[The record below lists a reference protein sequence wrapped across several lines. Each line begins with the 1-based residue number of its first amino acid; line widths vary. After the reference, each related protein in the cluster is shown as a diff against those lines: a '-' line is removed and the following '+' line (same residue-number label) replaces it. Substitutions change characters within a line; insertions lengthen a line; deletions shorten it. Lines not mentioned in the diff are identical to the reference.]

1 MMSPV
6 KGIVLRQALFTERDI
21 AELWKAG
28 ARFELEFSE
37 LKTQFDVFRALKRVT
52 ADFGWRAFMV
62 MRMPRDL
69 EDITLSSL
77 SIICSWP
84 AELVNRYDENS
95 FLKRS
100 PILARLKKSVTP
112 FRFDMTTIPENERH
126 GPVEKAVELFTSFN
140 MTRGVYFP
148 VHDVLG
154 NRAAVVLSGDRD
166 PAEINEMLQ
175 LSMISTL
182 LYERI
187 SQLQYAD
194 EKPSEELSEREVE
207 CLILTSSGRTSAE
220 ISEILSVS
228 EHSVN
233 HYLNRA
239 AKKLGTSNRT
249 QAVAKALRIGLIR

>member
-1 MMSPV
+1 MT
-6 KGIVLRQALFTERDI
+6 ALPEG
-21 AELWKAG
+21 EL
-28 ARFELEFSE
+28 
-37 LKTQFDVFRALKRVT
+37 
-52 ADFGWRAFMV
+52 
-62 MRMPRDL
+62 
-69 EDITLSSL
+69 
-77 SIICSWP
+77 
-84 AELVNRYDENS
+84 
-95 FLKRS
+95 
-100 PILARLKKSVTP
+100 
-112 FRFDMTTIPENERH
+112 H

-140 MTRGVYFP
+140 MARGVYFP

-154 NRAAVVLSGDRD
+154 NRAAVVLSGDRE

-194 EKPSEELSEREVE
+194 EKPAEDLSEREVE
-207 CLILTSSGRTSAE
+207 CLILTSAGRTSAE

>member
-1 MMSPV
+1 M
-6 KGIVLRQALFTERDI
+6 KGFVLRQSLFAEREI

-28 ARFELEFSE
+28 ASFELEFSE

-69 EDITLSSL
+69 QDVTLSAL

-84 AELVNRYDENS
+84 AELVARYDEHGL
-95 FLKRS
+95 LKAS
-100 PILARLKKSVTP
+100 PILARLKRSVTP
-112 FRFDMTTIPENERH
+112 FRFDMNSVPASERAH
-126 GPVEKAVELFTSFN
+126 HLSTAYDLFNNFN
-140 MTRGVYFP
+140 MARGIYLP
-148 VHDVLG
+148 THDVLG
-154 NRAAVVLSGDRD
+154 NRGAVVLSGDRE
-166 PAEINEMLQ
+166 PATITEIMQ
-175 LSMISTL
+175 LSMVATL
-182 LYERI
+182 LFERI

-194 EKPSEELSEREVE
+194 EKPAEELSEREIE
-207 CLILTSSGRTSAE
+207 CLILTSAGRTSAE
-220 ISEILSVS
+220 ISEILGVS

>member
-1 MMSPV
+1 MMCPLE
-6 KGIVLRQALFTERDI
+6 GIVLRQALFTERDI

-37 LKTQFDVFRALKRVT
+37 LRTQFDVFRALKRVT

-84 AELVNRYDENS
+84 AELVNRYDENN

-112 FRFDMTTIPENERH
+112 FRFDMTTIPESEQN

-154 NRAAVVLSGDRD
+154 NRAAVVLSGDRE

-207 CLILTSSGRTSAE
+207 CLILTSAGRTSAE
-220 ISEILSVS
+220 ISEILGVS